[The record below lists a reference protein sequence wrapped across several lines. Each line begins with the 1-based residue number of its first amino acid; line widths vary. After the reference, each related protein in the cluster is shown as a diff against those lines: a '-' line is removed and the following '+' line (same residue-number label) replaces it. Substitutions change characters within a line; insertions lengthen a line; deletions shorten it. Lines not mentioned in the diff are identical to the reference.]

1 MTRVVSRTGTGPR
14 ATWRSSLNHSEAFQR
29 ARELCNQALSPLPDG
44 LPADAVAALDDD
56 VLRPALELQIAGLN
70 LLDGQPTDGVLK
82 RPVAF
87 ACFAVDHLLW
97 GWNLSVMG
105 QLRVAFTL
113 SRAAIEAAIF
123 EAAAAVDPSG
133 FERNWNTPKGTGG
146 FFLGRLGKL
155 PPRVQALLQVAWR
168 HTAGFAHPSIW
179 PVLSPVERVDSMDG
193 ISHVMTFAGQHV
205 GSLPTDRLR
214 HLARV
219 YAIAAI
225 CGVEAMNIAIVPNLP
240 MTVAWLERYGALQRR
255 LHSPQELPEY
265 LRESLASELQGY
277 GG

>member
-1 MTRVVSRTGTGPR
+1 MAVGLQTEINVTGAISAGLSWSLAPWGTRS
-14 ATWRSSLNHSEAFQR
+14 TWRSSLNHSEAFQQ

-44 LPADAVAALDDD
+44 LPADVVAALDDD

-87 ACFAVDHLLW
+87 ACFAVD
-97 GWNLSVMG
+97 
-105 QLRVAFTL
+105 
-113 SRAAIEAAIF
+113 
-123 EAAAAVDPSG
+123 PSG
-133 FERNWNTPKGTGG
+133 FEQNWNTPKGTGG
-146 FFLGRLGKL
+146 FFLRRLAKL

-168 HTAGFAHPSIW
+168 HAAGFAHPSIW
-179 PVLSPVERVDSMDG
+179 PVLSAVERVDSMEG
-193 ISHVMTFAGQHV
+193 TSHVMTFAGQHV

-225 CGVEAMNIAIVPNLP
+225 CGVEAMNIAIVPHLP
-240 MTVAWLERYGALQRR
+240 TTVAWLERYDALQRR
-255 LHSPQELPEY
+255 LHSPQELPDY
-265 LRESLASELQGY
+265 LRESLASEVQGD
-277 GG
+277 GP